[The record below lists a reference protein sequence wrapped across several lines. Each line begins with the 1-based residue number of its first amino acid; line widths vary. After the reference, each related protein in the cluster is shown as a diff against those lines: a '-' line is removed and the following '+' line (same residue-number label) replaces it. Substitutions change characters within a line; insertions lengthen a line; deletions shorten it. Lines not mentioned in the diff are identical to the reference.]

1 MNQTR
6 IEEEQSIMGIDRNN
20 YHIGLYLDKV
30 LNDKNLT
37 IKELSDL
44 SGIEITMLRKFL
56 INEKS
61 PSLTTINKISNALNM
76 DPEYFTSDS
85 YSKDGNIKATIL
97 SNDLILHI
105 DKNNEKD
112 LKKAFRA
119 MNRMMNQI
127 FNSLSLKGKRKIAHI
142 LHLILVTYIREIA
155 YSDNKSKDSWKHLYS
170 NSSLLHDMF
179 GISEKDYIK
188 FRTSFNNQLNTNT
201 KKHNSEQH

>member
-1 MNQTR
+1 
-6 IEEEQSIMGIDRNN
+6 MGMDRNN
-20 YHIGLYLDKV
+20 YQIGIYLEKA
-30 LNDKNLT
+30 LQYKNLT

-127 FNSLSLKGKRKIAHI
+127 FNSTNLEGKKEIIDSLY
-142 LHLILVTYIREIA
+142 LYMVTVLTEIA
-155 YSDNKSKDSWKHLYS
+155 STNKNPNKDPWKHLYS
-170 NSSLLHDMF
+170 ENSLLHDMF
-179 GISEKDYIK
+179 GINEKDIAK
-188 FRTSFNNQLNTNT
+188 ITSIYDKVLKQSIADDD
-201 KKHNSEQH
+201 KDQK

>member
-1 MNQTR
+1 
-6 IEEEQSIMGIDRNN
+6 MGIDRNN
-20 YHIGLYLDKV
+20 YKIGLYLDTI
-30 LNDKNLT
+30 LQYKNLT
-37 IKELSDL
+37 IKDL
-44 SGIEITMLRKFL
+44 SALTNIDVTVLRKYL
-56 INEKS
+56 INELS
-61 PSLTTINKISNALNM
+61 PSLTTIKTIASALDM
-76 DPEYFTSDS
+76 DYEYFTSDS

-170 NSSLLHDMF
+170 DSSLLHDMF

>member
-1 MNQTR
+1 
-6 IEEEQSIMGIDRNN
+6 MGMDRNN
-20 YHIGLYLDKV
+20 YQIGIYLEKA
-30 LNDKNLT
+30 LQYKNLT
-37 IKELSDL
+37 IKELSEL

-76 DPEYFTSDS
+76 DPGYFTSDS

-127 FNSLSLKGKRKIAHI
+127 FNSTNLEGKKEIIDSLY
-142 LHLILVTYIREIA
+142 LYMVTVLTEIA
-155 YSDNKSKDSWKHLYS
+155 STNKNPNKEPWKHLYS
-170 NSSLLHDMF
+170 ENSLLHDMF
-179 GISEKDYIK
+179 GINEKDIAK
-188 FRTSFNNQLNTNT
+188 ITSIYDKVLKQSTTDDN
-201 KKHNSEQH
+201 KD